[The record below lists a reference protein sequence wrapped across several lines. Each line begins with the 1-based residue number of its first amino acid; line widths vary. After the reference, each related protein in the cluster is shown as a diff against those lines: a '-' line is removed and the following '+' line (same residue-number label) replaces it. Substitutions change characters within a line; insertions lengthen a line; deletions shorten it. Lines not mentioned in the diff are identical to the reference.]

1 MGSAMTIDEEVR
13 LALQYSINY
22 AEAAPYLNKAAKE
35 HITGLCALVEKQHKL
50 LADKAG
56 ARVDTSNVDGDWTR
70 RLAKEFCPITKR
82 PFFMA
87 IEHPDLG
94 WVATYGGPFDSFTIP
109 EPDEDGSFRSERFDH
124 DAGDWVEGGNPEPYE
139 LLSEREFN
147 ELWDK
152 ACRLKL

>member
-1 MGSAMTIDEEVR
+1 MGSAMTLEQVRDRLRAGGTKLDGMLADTID
-13 LALQYSINY
+13 A
-22 AEAAPYLNKAAKE
+22 
-35 HITGLCALVEKQHKL
+35 H

-56 ARVDTSNVDGDWTR
+56 ARMGASNIDGDWTR
-70 RLAKEFCPITKR
+70 RLAKQFCPITKR

-139 LLSEREFN
+139 LLSELEFN

-152 ACRLKL
+152 ACR